1 MRRNGRNKYTE
12 TKIMTWLAR
21 TRTKTLRQTKI
32 YTKSRL
38 YSYRQKDQVAFD
50 EYKDDIRT
58 FGICR

>member
-1 MRRNGRNKYTE
+1 
-12 TKIMTWLAR
+12 MTWLAR